1 MEIKKETK
9 DKITKRED
17 DFSQW
22 YLDVIAAADL
32 ADYAPVKGC
41 MVIKPYGYAIWEN
54 IQRELDRVFKATGH
68 VNAYFPLLIPESF
81 LKKEAEHVEGFSP
94 ELAVVTHA
102 GGKKL
107 EENLVVRPTS
117 ETIIYASYA
126 KWVQS
131 WRDLPLLI
139 NQWCNVL
146 RWEMRTRLFLRTTEF
161 LWQEGHTA
169 HATHDEAR
177 EETLKMLRVYERFA
191 WDWLAIPV
199 LTGFKSE
206 SEKFAGALATTTIEG
221 LMQDRKALQCGTSH
235 DLGQN
240 FAKAFEIRFLDQK
253 GNQEY
258 VWQTSWGVST
268 RLIGSLIMSH
278 GDDKGIILPPKIAP
292 IQVVIVPIWKTEE
305 EKEKTVGVAKRLTS
319 ALSSF
324 SVKID
329 DRDLRPGQRYYDWER
344 KGVPVRIEIGP
355 RDVELGQVVFVRRD
369 TGEKFSVPENVL
381 AEKLIETLEAI
392 QSGLLQRAKE
402 FRDTNTKEVK
412 SWKNFQDFFKEK
424 GGFALA
430 QWCGRAECEAEIKSK
445 TKATIRCIPFEGS
458 VGEGVCV
465 HCGENSKLKVI
476 FAQSY

>member
-1 MEIKKETK
+1 
-9 DKITKRED
+9 
-17 DFSQW
+17 
-22 YLDVIAAADL
+22 
-32 ADYAPVKGC
+32 

-54 IQRELDRVFKATGH
+54 IQRKLDAVFKATGH

-117 ETIIYASYA
+117 ETIIYSSYA

-169 HATHDEAR
+169 HATHEEAR
-177 EETLKMLRVYERFA
+177 EEALKMLEVYRRFA
-191 WDWLAIPV
+191 EEELALPV
-199 LTGFKSE
+199 MTGFKSE
-206 SEKFAGALATTTIEG
+206 SERFAGALATLTIEG

-240 FAKAFEIRFLDQK
+240 FAKAFDIRFLDQK
-253 GNQEY
+253 GEQQY

-268 RLIGSLIMSH
+268 RLIGALIMAH
-278 GDDKGIILPPKIAP
+278 GDDKGIIFPPRIAP
-292 IQVVIVPIWKTEE
+292 IPAVIIPIWKTDE
-305 EKEKTVGVAKRLTS
+305 EKTRVVAAAQKI
-319 ALSSF
+319 AV
-324 SVKID
+324 SVPGFLLKVD

-355 RDVELGQVVFVRRD
+355 RDVEADQAVLVRRD
-369 TGEKFSVPENVL
+369 TGEKITVSQSIL
-381 AEKLIETLEAI
+381 ADRLPETLDAI
-392 QSGLLQRAKE
+392 QANLLQRARDFREANTREASNWKE
-402 FRDTNTKEVK
+402 FQVIVRN
-412 SWKNFQDFFKEK
+412 Q
-424 GGFALA
+424 GGFVRA
-430 QWCGRAECEAEIKSK
+430 QWCGQAECESEIKAS

-458 VGEGVCV
+458 EGSGLCV
-465 HCGENSKLKVI
+465 HCGQDSRKRVI